1 MDDEEFSQLL
11 EGFVQQ
17 KCLNLLYY
25 KENILGPLSLEA
37 MRPIIMKRFPNH
49 LRSLKLVKL
58 NTSGVFVNK
67 LLDMIVDHSASI
79 NALSLVQLRLST
91 VNVEKI
97 LEFLDATST
106 LEELDLSWN
115 NFRPTDF
122 LSMSEHFSKNVVI
135 RVLNLSWNL
144 MIPSNLQKDRS
155 EMQYPI
161 EKVKFFN
168 RDIWEMDH
176 AELMAHRFSELI
188 RKNQQLQHLD
198 LANTGLSEVFL
209 FNMLPA
215 LRRAKS
221 LIAFHVG
228 SNPGITERLQDYYQ
242 DKLRVAE
249 QPPHNA
255 ISIGKEKNAY
265 KTALDD
271 PEAYQNLSGTMI
283 NLLKMKAQ
291 MMQQV

>member
-1 MDDEEFSQLL
+1 
-11 EGFVQQ
+11 
-17 KCLNLLYY
+17 
-25 KENILGPLSLEA
+25 
-37 MRPIIMKRFPNH
+37 MKRFPNH